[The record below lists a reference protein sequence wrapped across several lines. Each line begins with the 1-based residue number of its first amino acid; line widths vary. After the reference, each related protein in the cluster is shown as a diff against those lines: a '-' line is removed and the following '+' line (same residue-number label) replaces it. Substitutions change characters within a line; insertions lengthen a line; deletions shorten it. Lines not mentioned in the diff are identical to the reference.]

1 MDEKYLEALEFDK
14 IRARAADG
22 IVCPEARGMLLG
34 QPAWETPDEV
44 RAALEQTDGMF
55 YIICDQESAGNPQ
68 RGGQNSWGNDIDSL
82 IADGS
87 VLTSDTLEG
96 LAEQIGCDADVLVA
110 EIEKYNS
117 YCESG
122 VDEDFQKVKLG
133 GKIDVGPFWATP
145 RKPSIH
151 HTMGGLE
158 INTDAQ
164 VLDVDGNVI
173 PGLYAAG
180 EVTGGIHAGNRVGG
194 NALPDIIV
202 FGRIAGQSAAAG
214 K

>member
-1 MDEKYLEALEFDK
+1 MNKEGKRFVSEYESRDVLAK
-14 IRARAADG
+14 
-22 IVCPEARGMLLG
+22 
-34 QPAWETPDEV
+34 
-44 RAALEQTDGMF
+44 AALEQTDGMF

-117 YCESG
+117 YCERG